1 MPLTSSTTTR
11 AVKLKRR
18 PPFTTLATRLIL
30 TTRSM
35 YETPL
40 SAAPPRRSSRRSR
53 RSPPVPPPRR
63 GAAAISGSSSQLPSS
78 GPASELEPA
87 LACAVGQRRDPTCVP
102 VATTVEHH
110 GGDPGFLGP
119 LSEELADLLRLLG
132 LVRLQRTQRG
142 VHGGRAHQRVP
153 DRVVHDLDEHV
164 TGRAVD
170 DQARTLGR
178 TDDLLADAAVAA
190 GPRDGA
196 GSRVLAERS
205 LRSHAYLPAFPTLRR
220 ICSPW

>member
-1 MPLTSSTTTR
+1 MPLPSPTTTR

-18 PPFTTLATRLIL
+18 PPFTTLATRLIF

-63 GAAAISGSSSQLPSS
+63 GAAAISGSSSQHLRSL
-78 GPASELEPA
+78 ELEPA
-87 LACAVGQRRDPTCVP
+87 FTGAVRQSGDAPGVA
-102 VATTVEHH
+102 VATAVEDDS
-110 GGDPGFLGP
+110 GDARLLGP

-132 LVRLQRTQRG
+132 LVRLERAQRG
-142 VHGGRAHQRVP
+142 VHGGRAHQRVA

-178 TDDLLADAAVAA
+178 TNDLLADTAVTA

-196 GSRVLAERS
+196 GGRAPAERS